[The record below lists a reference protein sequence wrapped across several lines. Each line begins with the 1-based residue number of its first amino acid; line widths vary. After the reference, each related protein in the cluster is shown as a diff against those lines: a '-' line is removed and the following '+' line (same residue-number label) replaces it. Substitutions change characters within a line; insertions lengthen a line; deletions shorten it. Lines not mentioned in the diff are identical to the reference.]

1 MNKGSIQNFFEDFHV
16 GQTFACPTPRVL
28 TNADRVAYISYTN
41 DRMPRFCDS
50 HNRIH
55 PLIVFHTVMG
65 QTVRQISLNAVA
77 NLGYAEM
84 RWLQPVHVGDTLSTT
99 ATIIGLKE
107 NSNRKSGIVYVKTVG
122 RNQWNE
128 VVLEYVR
135 WVMVRKNREGATQF
149 LEAPIVPTLQ
159 QSLPPGN
166 LTVHSPDQC
175 YSKATAG
182 HFFFEDYDV
191 GEKIVHGD
199 GMMVNASDHMCF
211 TRLYQNTARVHFDG
225 LLTNNSPLV
234 YGGYPLSLGY
244 ALAFNGL
251 ENRLG
256 IVAINGG
263 SHSNPVHTGDTLF
276 ALTEVLGKAD
286 VSQRSGAM
294 RLRMIVVKN
303 ENIPGDGSFPVM
315 VENDGRSTYHPNV
328 VLDLDFW
335 ELMMKKGPS

>member
-1 MNKGSIQNFFEDFHV
+1 MNKGSVQNFFEDFRV
-16 GQTFACPTPRVL
+16 GQTFTCPTPRVL

-41 DRMPRFCDS
+41 DRTPRFCDS
-50 HNRIH
+50 HNRVH
-55 PLIVFHTVMG
+55 PLIVFHTVMA

-84 RWLQPVHVGDTLSTT
+84 CWLQPVQVGDTLTTT

-128 VVLEYVR
+128 RVLEYVR
-135 WVMVRKNREGATQF
+135 WVMVKKNRENETPF
-149 LEAPIVPTLQ
+149 LDAPIVPVLQ
-159 QSLPPGN
+159 QALPPGN

-182 HFFFEDYDV
+182 SFFFEDYAI

-234 YGGYPLSLGY
+234 YGGYPLSIGY
-244 ALAFNGL
+244 ALAYNGL

-256 IVAINGG
+256 LGAINSG
-263 SHSNPVHTGDTLF
+263 SHANPTHTGDTLY
-276 ALTEVLGKAD
+276 ACTEVLETAD
-286 VSQRSGAM
+286 VTPRTGAL
-294 RLRMIVVKN
+294 RLRMVVVKN
-303 ENIPGDGSFPVM
+303 ERIPQEGDFPFM
-315 VENDGRSTYHPNV
+315 IEREGRTGYHPNV
-328 VLDLDFW
+328 VLDLDYW
-335 ELMMKKGPS
+335 ELMMKREKT